1 MIEQFHR
8 PKTVR
13 EALALKARYRNR
25 SAFLAGGT
33 YLNSNES
40 ADPPAHCISLAALP
54 LDRIKLD
61 PARFTIGALCTLQQ
75 IVDDHKLPQALKDAA
90 LQVVS
95 RNVRNMATIGG
106 HVALN
111 PPYSDLLPM
120 LFALDAKVGVAARG
134 ATKLLPIADYIA
146 KPTPGL
152 ITGIVVP
159 KPAPRRVFACRNF
172 RVSANAHSL
181 VAAAVSLS
189 ISAKGVMDPIIAV
202 GGVSPHVVRLPAVE
216 KALDGRLL
224 PPSDEVQALV
234 SRSVRV
240 PRNGRSAPAGSA
252 DLIKH
257 EAGAVI
263 ALALEV
269 ACRKMGGGR

>member
-13 EALALKARYRNR
+13 EALALKTRYRNR
-25 SAFLAGGT
+25 AAFLAGGT

-54 LDRIKLD
+54 LDRIKIE
-61 PARFTIGALCTLQQ
+61 PGRFTIGALCTLQQ
-75 IVDDHKLPQALKDAA
+75 IVDDRKLPQALKDAA

-111 PPYSDLLPM
+111 PSYSDLLPM
-120 LFALDAKVGVAARG
+120 LVALDAKVGVAARG
-134 ATKLLPIADYIA
+134 ATKLLPIADFIV

-152 ITGIVVP
+152 ITGVVVP
-159 KPAPRRVFACRNF
+159 RPAPRRVFAYRNF
-172 RVSANAHSL
+172 RVSANAHSM
-181 VAAAVSLS
+181 VTAAVSLS
-189 ISAKGVMDPIIAV
+189 ISPKGVMDPIIAV
-202 GGVSPHVVRLPAVE
+202 GGVSPHVVRLSAVE
-216 KALDGRLL
+216 QALDGRPL
-224 PPSDEVQALV
+224 PPGDDVQALV
-234 SRSVRV
+234 SRSVRT
-240 PRNGRSAPAGSA
+240 PRAGRSAPTRNA

-257 EAGAVI
+257 EAGAVV
-263 ALALEV
+263 ALALEE
-269 ACRKMGGGR
+269 ASRKMGGGR